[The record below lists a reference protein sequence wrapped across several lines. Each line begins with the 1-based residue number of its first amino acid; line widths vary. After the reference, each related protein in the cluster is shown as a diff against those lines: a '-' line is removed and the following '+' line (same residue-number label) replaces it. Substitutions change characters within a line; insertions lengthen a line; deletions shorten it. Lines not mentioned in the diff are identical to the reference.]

1 MTAKAGIP
9 SPNFANITEG
19 RFFKMNVTLKVA
31 GMHCNGCSTNLEK
44 MLNKREGVLS
54 AKVSLEDAAA
64 VVEYDESKVDLAGLR
79 EVVENCG
86 FDVVD

>member
-1 MTAKAGIP
+1 MT
-9 SPNFANITEG
+9 T
-19 RFFKMNVTLKVA
+19 TLKVS
-31 GMHCNGCSTNLEK
+31 GMHCNGCSSTLEK
-44 MLNKREGVLS
+44 MLNKRAGVIS

-64 VVEYDESKVDLAGLR
+64 QVEYDEGKVDLAGLR

>member
-1 MTAKAGIP
+1 
-9 SPNFANITEG
+9 
-19 RFFKMNVTLKVA
+19 
-31 GMHCNGCSTNLEK
+31 

-86 FDVVD
+86 FDVAD

>member
-1 MTAKAGIP
+1 MKT
-9 SPNFANITEG
+9 
-19 RFFKMNVTLKVA
+19 TLKVA

-44 MLNKREGVLS
+44 MLNKRAGVLS

-64 VVEYDESKVDLAGLR
+64 VVEYDEGKVDLAGLR

-86 FDVVD
+86 FDVVE

>member
-1 MTAKAGIP
+1 
-9 SPNFANITEG
+9 
-19 RFFKMNVTLKVA
+19 MNVTLKVA
-31 GMHCNGCSTNLEK
+31 GMHCNGCSSNLEK
-44 MLNKREGVLS
+44 MLNKRAGVIS

-64 VVEYDESKVDLAGLR
+64 AVEYDEAKVDLAGLR